1 MPLFE
6 GTQQQYYGSQSFV
19 TSAAQATGGADAG
32 EYVLT
37 FPNNDTLQNTLGT
50 MPTSSSDFNVTVNN
64 VATSNYTYNPATYTI
79 TLGSTVNAGTAV
91 LVTIIN
97 PDLGNYQFISLPTI
111 VNNFMISYVGS
122 DKIIPRVK
130 RANVAF
136 HAQRAMQELS
146 YDTFKSIKSQEIEL
160 PPNLKMPLPHDYVNY
175 VKVCY
180 VDNAGVEKLLYPT
193 RKTSNPTA
201 LLQDGAYGYTYNSAG
216 DLAVASDSTTWSRFQ
231 QSSNSNSESDT
242 DNYRNTEEDFNL
254 VEGRRFGLEPEM
266 AQSNGVFYIDEQ
278 KGYIHFSSSLSG
290 KLISLKYISDGLAT
304 DDEMV
309 VHKFAEEAV
318 YKHIAYAIAS
328 THTSVAPTYIP
339 LLKKERF
346 AATRNAKLRLSNLK
360 IEELTQVMRGKSK
373 QIKH

>member
-6 GTQQQYYGSQSFV
+6 GTQQQYYGSQTFIQSGNASSGTYNLSFP
-19 TSAAQATGGADAG
+19 ANQ
-32 EYVLT
+32 
-37 FPNNDTLQNTLGT
+37 TLLNSLST
-50 MPTSSSDFNVTVNN
+50 MPTSSAEFTVTVNN
-64 VATSNYTYNPATYTI
+64 VATTSFTYNATTYVVTVNQAVSNGDSIVI
-79 TLGSTVNAGTAV
+79 TL
-91 LVTIIN
+91 IN
-97 PDLGNYQFISLPTI
+97 PQLGNYQFISLKTI
-111 VNNFMISYVGS
+111 VDNFIISYVGN
-122 DKIIPRVK
+122 DKIIPRT
-130 RANVAF
+130 RRSNVAF
-136 HAQRAMQELS
+136 HAQRAIQELS

-160 PPNLKMPLPHDYVNY
+160 PPNLKMALPHDYVNY

-180 VDNAGVEKLLYPT
+180 VDNDGVEKLLYPT

-201 LLQDGAYGYTYNSAG
+201 ILQDGAFNYTYDSSGNLSTP
-216 DLAVASDSTTWSRFQ
+216 SDSTTWSRFQ
-231 QSSNSNSESDT
+231 ASSDENANDSDADT
-242 DNYRNTEEDFNL
+242 NDEDFNL
-254 VEGRRFGLEPEM
+254 VEGRRYGLEPEM

-278 KGYIHFSSSLSG
+278 KGYIHFNSSMSG

-304 DDEMV
+304 DDEML

-346 AATRNAKLRLSNLK
+346 AATRKAKLRLSNLK

>member
-6 GTQQQYYGSQSFV
+6 GTQQQYYGSQSF
-19 TSAAQATGGADAG
+19 TATGGQTDF
-32 EYVLT
+32 VLT
-37 FPNNDTLQNTLGT
+37 FPENETLLNNLATMPNAQGQIAITVNGTATTNFTFPKSNTTDTLVLNSAA
-50 MPTSSSDFNVTVNN
+50 SSGDIVIIS
-64 VATSNYTYNPATYTI
+64 
-79 TLGSTVNAGTAV
+79 L
-91 LVTIIN
+91 IN
-97 PDLGNYQFISLPTI
+97 PDLGNYQFISLQTI
-111 VNNFMISYVGS
+111 INNFMISYVGN

-130 RANVAF
+130 RSNIAF
-136 HAQRAMQELS
+136 HAQRALQELS

-180 VDNAGVEKLLYPT
+180 IDNAGVEKILYPT
-193 RKTSNPTA
+193 RKTGNPTA
-201 LLQDGAYGYTYNSAG
+201 VLQDGSYGYTYNNAG

-231 QSSNSNSESDT
+231 NSSNSNSESDT

-290 KLISLKYISDGLAT
+290 KLVSLKYISDGLAT

-328 THTSVAPTYIP
+328 THTSVAPAYIP

-346 AATRNAKLRLSNLK
+346 AATRKAKLRLSNLK

>member
-6 GTQQQYYGSQSFV
+6 GKQQQYYGSQTFIAS
-19 TSAAQATGGADAG
+19 GGQTDF
-32 EYVLT
+32 VLT
-37 FPNNDTLQNTLGT
+37 FPENETLLNNLAT
-50 MPTSSSDFNVTVNN
+50 MPVSAAEFTITVNGVGTTN
-64 VATSNYTYNPATYTI
+64 FTFPKSNTTDTVVLNNAASNDDVVVITVTNPQ
-79 TLGSTVNAGTAV
+79 
-91 LVTIIN
+91 
-97 PDLGNYQFISLPTI
+97 LGNYQFISLQTI
-111 VNNFMISYVGS
+111 VNNFIISYVGS
-122 DKIIPRVK
+122 DKIIPRTK
-130 RANVAF
+130 RSNVAF
-136 HAQRAMQELS
+136 HAQRAIQELS

-193 RKTSNPTA
+193 RKTGNPTGI
-201 LLQDGAYGYTYNSAG
+201 LQDGAYGYTYDSFGN
-216 DLAVASDSTTWSRFQ
+216 LATPSDSTTWSRFQ
-231 QSSNSNSESDT
+231 NSSNSNSESDT